1 MLGFSHQTVFT
12 LCIALVVL
20 TGVSLVSVALLFME
34 RQDVDLLQQRLSNL
48 RQENTL
54 LKSQLGNV
62 RNGLTA
68 QQGATAAPAD

>member
-1 MLGFSHQTVFT
+1 MLRFGHQTVFT

-34 RQDVDLLQQRLSNL
+34 RQDVDLLQQRVSSL

-68 QQGATAAPAD
+68 RQGATVAPAD

>member
-1 MLGFSHQTVFT
+1 MLGFSHQTVFA

-34 RQDVDLLQQRLSNL
+34 RQDIDLLQQRISSL

-68 QQGATAAPAD
+68 QQGTTVAPAD

>member
-1 MLGFSHQTVFT
+1 MLGFSHQTVFA

-34 RQDVDLLQQRLSNL
+34 RQDIDLLQQRISSL

-54 LKSQLGNV
+54 LKSQLGDV

-68 QQGATAAPAD
+68 QQGSVLAPLD

>member
-1 MLGFSHQTVFT
+1 MLRFSHQTVFV
-12 LCIALVVL
+12 LCIALVVM

-34 RQDVDLLQQRLSNL
+34 RQDIDLLQQRISSL

-54 LKSQLGNV
+54 LKSQLGDV

-68 QQGATAAPAD
+68 QQGSALAPLD

>member
-1 MLGFSHQTVFT
+1 MLRFSHQTVFA

-34 RQDVDLLQQRLSNL
+34 RQDIDLLQQRISSL

-54 LKSQLGNV
+54 LKSQLGDV

-68 QQGATAAPAD
+68 QQGSALAPLD

>member
-1 MLGFSHQTVFT
+1 MLGFSHQTVFA

-34 RQDVDLLQQRLSNL
+34 RQDIGLLQQRISSL

-54 LKSQLGNV
+54 LKSQLENFS
-62 RNGLTA
+62 NGLTA
-68 QQGATAAPAD
+68 QQGAIENPVD

>member
-1 MLGFSHQTVFT
+1 MLRFGHQTVFA

-34 RQDVDLLQQRLSNL
+34 RQDIDLLQQRISSL

-54 LKSQLGNV
+54 LKSQLGDV
-62 RNGLTA
+62 RTGLTA
-68 QQGATAAPAD
+68 QQGSAVAPFD

>member
-1 MLGFSHQTVFT
+1 MLRFNHQTVFG

-20 TGVSLVSVALLFME
+20 TGVSLVSVALLIYE
-34 RQDVDLLQQRLSNL
+34 RQDADLLQQRISSL
-48 RQENTL
+48 RQENSL

-68 QQGATAAPAD
+68 QQGATVTPAD

>member
-68 QQGATAAPAD
+68 QQGATAAPTE

>member
-1 MLGFSHQTVFT
+1 MLGFNHQTVFA

-34 RQDVDLLQQRLSNL
+34 RQDVALLQQRISSL
-48 RQENTL
+48 RLENTL
-54 LKSQLGNV
+54 LKSQLDNV

-68 QQGATAAPAD
+68 QQGATVNPVD